1 MPNDNKCIFFFPSSD
16 RGETDAINFVT
27 AYDIGKAR
35 NELGE
40 KEMSAH
46 FEEKRGFT
54 NMGFDGKASQTK
66 QIDNTL
72 VVKSNVTCISD
83 GTFLE
88 YFQPK
93 DGTDQTYGLELH
105 KVVKK
110 YEAEESCEF
119 IEADSTAVNTG
130 LSLFFLLGIII
141 VIIIDNIT
149 LLLFFQVLI
158 LEQLPLWKNGWE

>member
-1 MPNDNKCIFFFPSSD
+1 MPIDNKYVYFASSD
-16 RGETDAINFVT
+16 RGETDASNFVT

-93 DGTDQTYGLELH
+93 DGTDQTYGNELH

-110 YEAEESCEF
+110 YEAEETFEF

-130 LSLFFLLGIII
+130 LSLFFIQIKIIL
-141 VIIIDNIT
+141 D
-149 LLLFFQVLI
+149 
-158 LEQLPLWKNGWE
+158 

>member
-1 MPNDNKCIFFFPSSD
+1 
-16 RGETDAINFVT
+16 
-27 AYDIGKAR
+27 
-35 NELGE
+35 
-40 KEMSAH
+40 MSAH

-66 QIDNTL
+66 QLDNTL

-93 DGTDQTYGLELH
+93 DGCDQTYGNELH

-130 LSLFFLLGIII
+130 LSLFFY
-141 VIIIDNIT
+141 
-149 LLLFFQVLI
+149 QVLH
-158 LEQLPLWKNGWE
+158 LVLRLCGFEL

>member
-1 MPNDNKCIFFFPSSD
+1 MIISTYVYFASSD
-16 RGETDAINFVT
+16 RGETDASNFVT

-54 NMGFDGKASQTK
+54 NLGFDGKASQTK
-66 QIDNTL
+66 QLDNTL
-72 VVKSNVTCISD
+72 AVKSNVTCISD

-93 DGTDQTYGLELH
+93 DGTDQTYGIELH

-130 LSLFFLLGIII
+130 LSLFF
-141 VIIIDNIT
+141 
-149 LLLFFQVLI
+149 
-158 LEQLPLWKNGWE
+158 KNCLYSRNHFALSGLVTYRMLKRHQSMNN

>member
-1 MPNDNKCIFFFPSSD
+1 
-16 RGETDAINFVT
+16 
-27 AYDIGKAR
+27 
-35 NELGE
+35 
-40 KEMSAH
+40 MSAH
-46 FEEKRGFT
+46 FEQKRGFT
-54 NMGFDGKASQTK
+54 NIGFDGKASQTK

-93 DGTDQTYGLELH
+93 DGCDQTYGNELH

-110 YEAEESCEF
+110 YEAEETCEF

-130 LSLFFLLGIII
+130 LSLFFQKPIILLQNFH
-141 VIIIDNIT
+141 VI
-149 LLLFFQVLI
+149 LFFFQVLI
-158 LEQLPLWKNGWE
+158 LEQSPLWKNVWE

>member
-1 MPNDNKCIFFFPSSD
+1 
-16 RGETDAINFVT
+16 
-27 AYDIGKAR
+27 
-35 NELGE
+35 
-40 KEMSAH
+40 MSAH

-93 DGTDQTYGLELH
+93 DGCDQTYGNELH

-130 LSLFFLLGIII
+130 LSLFFLLGIIT
-141 VIIIDNIT
+141 VMIIDHCAPMGLDRWCT
-149 LLLFFQVLI
+149 CVRCRFHMQVK
-158 LEQLPLWKNGWE
+158 PNH

>member
-1 MPNDNKCIFFFPSSD
+1 
-16 RGETDAINFVT
+16 
-27 AYDIGKAR
+27 
-35 NELGE
+35 
-40 KEMSAH
+40 MSAH

-93 DGTDQTYGLELH
+93 DGTDQTYGIELH

-141 VIIIDNIT
+141 VMIIDNIIV
-149 LLLFFQVLI
+149 LLLFFSGPHTGAIATLEKQMGVVLF
-158 LEQLPLWKNGWE
+158 WVNFF